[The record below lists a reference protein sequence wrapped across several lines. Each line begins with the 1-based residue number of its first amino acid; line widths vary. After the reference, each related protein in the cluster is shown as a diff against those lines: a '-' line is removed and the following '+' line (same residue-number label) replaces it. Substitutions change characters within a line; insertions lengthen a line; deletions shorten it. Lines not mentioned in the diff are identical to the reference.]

1 MTAFDLVLT
10 ANAGIARADTA
21 QSGAETAVSEALD
34 IFSLVFGAL
43 VGVAL
48 AFLAAALASTI
59 LRRVLRRSPVG
70 SILLKRIRTSFYLS
84 MMAWGAWIG
93 LQAALLG
100 ADLSQ
105 WSNGTLVSTAAH
117 VLLILAMIAMT
128 GIAYEAAWVF
138 EDAARLRQSADG
150 GRARRFETQAQVVR
164 RLLQLIVV
172 IIGIVAVLSTFAA
185 ARQAMAALLAS
196 AGLISVIAGL
206 AAQQTLGNV
215 FAGIQLAFTDAIRVG
230 DVVVA
235 NAKGDSGAIEE
246 ITLSYVVVRLWDE
259 RRLIVPSTTFTSQ
272 SFENWTRRAA
282 AQLGTV
288 ELQLDWEVPMPLL
301 RKKVESLLAATD
313 LWDGRTWNVQMTA
326 SDLSTVTVRILA
338 SAHDSGQLW
347 DLRCYLREHL
357 IDWIVS
363 EEPWIRPASRIQPQ
377 TEISVTKDTTHA
389 QVAALAVELSKI
401 AEDSSEHTVLAK
413 DVSVKHSHEGARDG
427 ESSESNAAH
436 AARMVAARRKAK
448 RARRRA
454 MADRMRELADSG
466 VIPEVSD
473 QTQVMT
479 KGTIGRIIAGASTVF
494 DKASGNGPSPRRL
507 PSDGASSNAQT
518 SVDTAVLP
526 LHSGAGGDTGIDSG
540 AAGKTGVKADGDTG
554 AGGSGAGGTGAAG
567 SDTRTSA
574 GVGTGVGG
582 KTDAPTTAGTAMTVP
597 EVSATSKESSSQKTM
612 TSGGRGE
619 RLYSGSP
626 DAEERSEIFAGPG
639 EEVLAEREAV
649 AHRRE
654 AEAKAKLTS
663 LED

>member
-1 MTAFDLVLT
+1 MTAFDSALVALFRP
-10 ANAGIARADTA
+10 ADADTA
-21 QSGAETAVSEALD
+21 QSGAEAAVSDALD
-34 IFSLVFGAL
+34 IVSLLAGSLVGA
-43 VGVAL
+43 AL
-48 AFLAAALASTI
+48 GFLAAAVASTI
-59 LRRVLRRSPVG
+59 LRRVFRRSPVG
-70 SILLKRIRTSFYLS
+70 SMLLKRIRTSFYLAV
-84 MMAWGAWIG
+84 MIWGAWIG
-93 LQAALLG
+93 LQTTLIG

-105 WSNGTLVSTAAH
+105 WSNGSLVSTSAH
-117 VLLILAMIAMT
+117 VLLIAAILAMT

-138 EDAARLRQSADG
+138 EDAARLRQSTDG

-235 NAKGDSGAIEE
+235 NAKGESGAIEE

-272 SFENWTRRAA
+272 SFENWTRRAS

-301 RKKVESLLAATD
+301 RQKVESLLTATD

-326 SDLSTVTVRILA
+326 SDVSTVTVRILA
-338 SAHDSGQLW
+338 SATDSGKLW

-377 TEISVTKDTTHA
+377 AEISVPKDTSRA
-389 QVAALAVELSKI
+389 RIAALAAELSRI
-401 AEDSSEHTVLAK
+401 AEDPSTTSSHGEETSAMESAAKALAE
-413 DVSVKHSHEGARDG
+413 DAPA
-427 ESSESNAAH
+427 SEAAH

-454 MADRMRELADSG
+454 MAERMRELSDSTPAPAG
-466 VIPEVSD
+466 DD

-479 KGTIGRIIAGASTVF
+479 KGTIAKIVGALTPAGPHAAPESGAPGVEATATLPVVGRSKAARAQDARSQAAAPRAEEGSPAAQERPEGSAGAAP
-494 DKASGNGPSPRRL
+494 DEEASAPTPS
-507 PSDGASSNAQT
+507 
-518 SVDTAVLP
+518 TAV
-526 LHSGAGGDTGIDSG
+526 
-540 AAGKTGVKADGDTG
+540 
-554 AGGSGAGGTGAAG
+554 
-567 SDTRTSA
+567 
-574 GVGTGVGG
+574 
-582 KTDAPTTAGTAMTVP
+582 
-597 EVSATSKESSSQKTM
+597 

-649 AHRRE
+649 AQRRE
-654 AEAKAKLTS
+654 AEAKARLAPP
-663 LED
+663 EDEDEVER